1 MDSPATVINA
11 AFVTY
16 VVVNAVMKTFSQHV
30 MPLCFSGLRNYITK
44 IQKGEGQSGK
54 QYSARYICSLLD
66 TSLTLATVGP
76 QIHICISID
85 RQLQKVVLIRM
96 DLAPRH
102 RSICIMVRAG
112 FLARQKPSQVIA
124 QQRKQCFYEWPFASP
139 QSDPTGG
146 RVPFQK

>member
-54 QYSARYICSLLD
+54 QYSARYICSLNGPGTASNDVLTND
-66 TSLTLATVGP
+66 TVKE
-76 QIHICISID
+76 C
-85 RQLQKVVLIRM
+85 V
-96 DLAPRH
+96 AP
-102 RSICIMVRAG
+102 
-112 FLARQKPSQVIA
+112 
-124 QQRKQCFYEWPFASP
+124 
-139 QSDPTGG
+139 
-146 RVPFQK
+146 